1 MPQPAPDPLEDLR
14 GRLQATREA
23 AERLPR
29 RRGAP
34 RGPPERPGGGGPPQG
49 WAARGDGRDTARE
62 LQALVAVLGSLRE
75 VIPPEI
81 WEQVRDLVRQV
92 LLVVRAI
99 LDHVVER
106 LDSERRPRAA
116 GQAPVEDIPIA

>member
-1 MPQPAPDPLEDLR
+1 MPHRAPDPLEDLR
-14 GRLQATREA
+14 ERLQATREA
-23 AERLPR
+23 AERLA
-29 RRGAP
+29 G
-34 RGPPERPGGGGPPQG
+34 EVPPQG
-49 WAARGDGRDTARE
+49 WAAPGDGRATAQE

-106 LDSERRPRAA
+106 LGSERPPRAA

>member
-14 GRLQATREA
+14 ERLQATREA
-23 AERLPR
+23 AERLA
-29 RRGAP
+29 RGGAAP
-34 RGPPERPGGGGPPQG
+34 GQGGAGGPPQG
-49 WAARGDGRDTARE
+49 GAARGDGRATARE

-106 LDSERRPRAA
+106 LGSERPLRAA